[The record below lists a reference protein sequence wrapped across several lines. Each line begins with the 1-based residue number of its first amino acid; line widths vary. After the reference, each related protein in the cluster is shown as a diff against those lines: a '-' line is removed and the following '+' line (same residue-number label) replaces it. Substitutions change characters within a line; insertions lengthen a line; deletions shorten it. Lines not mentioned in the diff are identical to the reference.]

1 MITARVHPG
10 ESPSSHTFNG
20 LLRFLLSNDAR
31 AYYLRKNFV
40 FKMVPMLNPDGVSQG
55 HHRMDLFGQNLNRFY
70 IDPIIDKHPS
80 VFGVKKLG

>member
-20 LLRFLLSNDAR
+20 LIKFLLSNDAR
-31 AYYLRKNFV
+31 AHYLRKNFV
-40 FKMVPMLNPDGVSQG
+40 FKLVPMINPDGVYHG
-55 HHRMDLFGQNLNRFY
+55 HYRMDLFGQNLNRFY
-70 IDPIIDKHPS
+70 INPDIQKQPS